1 MERKLTA
8 IIAADVVNYSIL
20 IGQDELGTLAALN
33 IIQNEVI
40 TPAVTQYNGQIIRLL
55 GDGTLLAF
63 NSAMNA
69 VSFAVD
75 VQRVMAQRK
84 TASPFGVMIDFRM
97 GANLGDIILQ
107 QNDIHGEGINVAV
120 RLEELAPPGG
130 ICLSHSLYLQTRTA
144 FGEELLPIGERQLKN
159 IAEPVMVWRW
169 QPPGVADGV
178 GANPCARTSK
188 RPVHGRQILDPKVT
202 ELLVDLYVRSAR
214 LAISESFDEMLAE
227 ADSGSLLSP
236 EDIYRRF
243 AHKLNGA
250 RELLF
255 PISIECGDNIREFTT
270 RFWQSP
276 QSMSDFIA
284 NVFDST
290 HIFFAGTLL
299 AEIQSILRSDSTGLA
314 KRTRFMRLVHEFLCE
329 SKVPQAKSLI
339 RFAFVEP

>member
-20 IGQDELGTLAALN
+20 IGQDELGTLAALHTL
-33 IIQNEVI
+33 QHEVI
-40 TPAVTQYNGQIIRLL
+40 TPAVTKYDGRIIRLL

-63 NSAMNA
+63 NSAHNA
-69 VSFAVD
+69 VKFAVD
-75 VQRVMAQRK
+75 VQRIMAKRN
-84 TASPFGVMIDFRM
+84 TVGPFSGMIDFRM
-97 GANLGDIILQ
+97 GANLGDVILQ
-107 QNDIHGEGINVAV
+107 ENDIHGEGINVAV

-130 ICLSHSLYLQTRTA
+130 ICVSHSLYLQTRSA

-178 GANPCARTSK
+178 GANPCARTLK

-214 LAISESFDEMLAE
+214 LAISESFDEILAE
-227 ADSGSLLSP
+227 PDGGASLSL
-236 EDIYRRF
+236 EDIYQRF
-243 AHKLNGA
+243 AYKLSGA

-255 PISIECGDNIREFTT
+255 PISIECGENIREFTT
-270 RFWQSP
+270 RFWRSP
-276 QSMSDFIA
+276 QSMSEFIA
-284 NVFDST
+284 NIFDST
-290 HIFFAGTLL
+290 HIFCAGTLL
-299 AEIQSILRSDSTGLA
+299 TEIQAILRSDSSDLP

>member
-8 IIAADVVNYSIL
+8 IIAADMVNYSTL
-20 IGQDELGTLAALN
+20 IGQDEDGTLAALN
-33 IIQNEVI
+33 KIQQEII
-40 TPAVTQYNGQIIRLL
+40 TPAVTKYNGRIIRLL

-63 NSAMNA
+63 GSALNA
-69 VSFAVD
+69 VKFAVD
-75 VQRVMAQRK
+75 VQRLMALRK
-84 TASPFGVMIDFRM
+84 TADPFGPGIDFRM

-130 ICLSHSLYLQTRTA
+130 ICLSHSLYLQTRSA

-169 QPPGVADGV
+169 QPPGTADGV
-178 GANPCARTSK
+178 GSNPCARSLK
-188 RPVHGRQILDPKVT
+188 RAAHGRQILDPKVT
-202 ELLVDLYVRSAR
+202 DLLVDLYVRSAR

-227 ADSGSLLSP
+227 PESARSLTP

-243 AHKLNGA
+243 ANKLNGA

-255 PISIECGDNIREFTT
+255 PISIECGENIREFTD

-276 QSMSDFIA
+276 QSMSEFIA
-284 NVFDST
+284 NVFDSA
-290 HIFFAGTLL
+290 HIFL
-299 AEIQSILRSDSTGLA
+299 ASTVLTEIQGILRSDSPDLA
-314 KRTRFMRLVHEFLCE
+314 KRTKFMRLVHEFLCE
-329 SKVPQAKSLI
+329 SKAPQAKSLI

>member
-8 IIAADVVNYSIL
+8 IIAADMVNYSTL
-20 IGQDELGTLAALN
+20 IGQDEDGTLAALN
-33 IIQNEVI
+33 KIQQEVI
-40 TPAVTQYNGQIIRLL
+40 TPAVTKYNGRIIRLL

-63 NSAMNA
+63 SSAFNA
-69 VSFAVD
+69 VKFALD
-75 VQRVMAQRK
+75 VQRLMAKRK
-84 TASPFGVMIDFRM
+84 ATELFGPKIDFRM
-97 GANLGDIILQ
+97 GGNLGDVVSQ
-107 QNDIHGEGINVAV
+107 DNDIHGEGINVAA

-130 ICLSHSLYLQTRTA
+130 ICVSHSLYLQTRTA

-178 GANPCARTSK
+178 ASNPCIRNLK
-188 RPVHGRQILDPKVT
+188 RPPHGRQILDPKVT
-202 ELLVDLYVRSAR
+202 DLLVDLYVRSAR

-227 ADSGSLLSP
+227 PESGRSLTA

-243 AHKLNGA
+243 ASKLNGT

-255 PISIECGDNIREFTT
+255 PISIECGENIREFTN

-284 NVFDST
+284 NVFDAA
-290 HIFFAGTLL
+290 HIFVAGTLL
-299 AEIQSILRSDSTGLA
+299 AEIQAILRSDSPDLT
-314 KRTRFMRLVHEFLCE
+314 KRTKFMRLVHEFLSE
-329 SKVPQAKSLI
+329 SKAPQAKSLI

>member
-8 IIAADVVNYSIL
+8 IVAADVVNYSIL

-33 IIQNEVI
+33 TLQQEII
-40 TPAVTQYNGQIIRLL
+40 TPAVTKYNGRVIRLL
-55 GDGTLLAF
+55 GDGSLLAF
-63 NSAMNA
+63 NSALNA
-69 VSFAVD
+69 VHFAVD
-75 VQRVMAQRK
+75 VQSAMARRK
-84 TASPFGVMIDFRM
+84 TAAEFIMPIDFRM

-107 QNDIHGEGINVAV
+107 ENDIHGEGINVAV

-130 ICLSHSLYLQTRTA
+130 ICISHSIYLQTRNA

-178 GANPCARTSK
+178 GSNPCARTLK

-227 ADSGSLLSP
+227 PDGGGLLSP
-236 EDIYRRF
+236 EDIYKRF
-243 AHKLNGA
+243 AQKLNGT
-250 RELLF
+250 REPLF
-255 PISIECGDNIREFTT
+255 PISIECGENIREFTT
-270 RFWQSP
+270 RFWRSP
-276 QSMSDFIA
+276 QSMSEFIA
-284 NVFDST
+284 NVLDSA

-299 AEIQSILRSDSTGLA
+299 TEIQSILRSGIPDLA

>member
-8 IIAADVVNYSIL
+8 IVAADVVNYSIL
-20 IGQDELGTLAALN
+20 IGQDETGTLATLHAVK
-33 IIQNEVI
+33 QEVI
-40 TPAVTQYNGQIIRLL
+40 IPAVTKYNGRVIRLL

-63 NSAMNA
+63 NSALNA
-69 VSFAVD
+69 VKFAVD
-75 VQRVMAQRK
+75 VQRIMAERN
-84 TASPFGVMIDFRM
+84 TAAPIGTIIDFRM

-107 QNDIHGEGINVAV
+107 ENDIHGEGINVAV
-120 RLEELAPPGG
+120 RLEEIAPPGG
-130 ICLSHSLYLQTRTA
+130 ICLSHSLYLQTRNA

-178 GANPCARTSK
+178 GANPCARVLK

-214 LAISESFDEMLAE
+214 LAISDSFDEMLAE
-227 ADSGSLLSP
+227 PSGGSVLTL
-236 EDIYRRF
+236 EEIHRRF
-243 AHKLNGA
+243 AYKLSGA
-250 RELLF
+250 RELLL
-255 PISIECGDNIREFTT
+255 PISIECGENIRDFTP
-270 RFWQSP
+270 RFWHSP
-276 QSMSDFIA
+276 QSMSEFIA

-299 AEIQSILRSDSTGLA
+299 ADIQAILRSDSPDLA
-314 KRTRFMRLVHEFLCE
+314 KRTRFMRLVHEFLSE